1 LSAFGGV
8 VAFNQ
13 SVTET
18 TAKAMKDIFLEVIIA
33 PDFEPAAFEVLSTK
47 KNLRLVKRELPEGQK
62 YGVEFK
68 QVAEDL
74 FLVQGVD
81 ESLLSQQESRFKV
94 ATDKKPSDTQL
105 EDMVF
110 AWKVVKHVK
119 SNAIVLAK
127 EGKTVGIGGGQTS
140 RIGAL
145 ENALKLACEQAK
157 DAVLAS
163 DGFLPHED
171 NIYAAAQA
179 RVGAIIQPGGSVK
192 DPEVIKLAN
201 QYNIAMVTTGV
212 REFKH

>member
-1 LSAFGGV
+1 LPSIKPG
-8 VAFNQ
+8 Q
-13 SVTET
+13 
-18 TAKAMKDIFLEVIIA
+18 LE
-33 PDFEPAAFEVLSTK
+33 
-47 KNLRLVKRELPEGQK
+47 
-62 YGVEFK
+62 YK
-68 QVAEDL
+68 QVASDL
-74 FLVQGVD
+74 FLLQVVD
-81 ESLLSQQESRFKV
+81 EKKMNEQGQTFKV
-94 ATDKKPSDTQL
+94 ATDTKPTDTQL

-110 AWKVVKHVK
+110 AWKIVKHVK

-145 ENALKLACEQAK
+145 ENALKLACDQAK

-192 DPEVIKLAN
+192 DPDVIKLAN